1 MNQTPR
7 TAAGLPSRL
16 AVPIFIVVAALFLG
30 SLGYFF
36 KISSSQEGA
45 AFGRN
50 ALQQANAP
58 TSAMGGSD
66 TKAAQLPQTV
76 TVQSGSGPVRGAPI
90 EDGPEAAGE
99 PAGAPPGP
107 VMAEVQRYRTQLE
120 RNPNDVE
127 ALMGLGKL
135 ELQAG
140 MYAKA
145 EEGFARAARLQPSNA
160 EALYGE
166 GTAAQALGQRDRAIT
181 AYKRVLDAAPS
192 DPRAK
197 DARAALQTLGAA
209 ANP

>member
-1 MNQTPR
+1 MHQTPR
-7 TAAGLPSRL
+7 TASGLPSRL
-16 AVPIFIVVAALFLG
+16 ALPIFVVVAALFLG

-66 TKAAQLPQTV
+66 TKAAPLPQTIV
-76 TVQSGSGPVRGAPI
+76 QQSGTGPMQGAPNP
-90 EDGPEAAGE
+90 GAAAAG
-99 PAGAPPGP
+99 GPPGP
-107 VMAEVQRYRTQLE
+107 VMAEVQRYRAQLE

-135 ELQAG
+135 ELEAG

-145 EEGFARAARLQPSNA
+145 EEGFARVARLQPSNA
-160 EALYGE
+160 EALFGE
-166 GTAAQALGQRDRAIT
+166 GTAAQALGQRDRAIA
-181 AYKRVLDAAPS
+181 AYKHVIDAAPS

-197 DARAALQTLGAA
+197 DARAALQTLGATA
-209 ANP
+209 SQ

>member
-16 AVPIFIVVAALFLG
+16 ALPIFIVVAALFLG

-66 TKAAQLPQTV
+66 TKAAPLPQTI
-76 TVQSGSGPVRGAPI
+76 TVQSGSGPMQGAPAQ
-90 EDGPEAAGE
+90 GAPENAGE

-107 VMAEVQRYRTQLE
+107 VMAEVQRYRAQLE
-120 RNPNDVE
+120 RNPNDVA

-145 EEGFARAARLQPSNA
+145 EEGFTRVARLQPSNV

-166 GTAAQALGQRDRAIT
+166 ATAAQALGQRDRAVA
-181 AYKRVLDAAPS
+181 AYRQLLHVAPG

-209 ANP
+209 ASP